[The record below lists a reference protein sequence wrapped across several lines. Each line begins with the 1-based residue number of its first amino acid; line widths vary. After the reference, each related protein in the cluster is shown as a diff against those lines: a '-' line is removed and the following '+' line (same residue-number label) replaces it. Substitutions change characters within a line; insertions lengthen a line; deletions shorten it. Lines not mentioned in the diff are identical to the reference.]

1 MPLAIQFS
9 MLPLTEMVYRV
20 DPWLTTWPIPTSQ
33 GIFSLL
39 ARPRAINTYVN
50 HVLGMA
56 GDFTVDPA

>member
-1 MPLAIQFS
+1 
-9 MLPLTEMVYRV
+9 MVYRV